1 MDKME
6 QALQNE
12 TIALLECAEKIAQM
26 NESLEGLMTSMRP
39 DIEAKLTDSSS
50 ILSQVLQSLE
60 DFRHEKSGKIVPFD
74 PKRKK

>member
-1 MDKME
+1 MNKME

-26 NESLEGLMTSMRP
+26 NETLEGLIVSMRP

-50 ILSQVLQSLE
+50 ILSQVLQSLHHSRQGNGQE
-60 DFRHEKSGKIVPFD
+60 
-74 PKRKK
+74 

>member
-1 MDKME
+1 MNKME

-39 DIEAKLTDSSS
+39 DIEANLTDSSS
-50 ILSQVLQSLE
+50 ILSQVLQSLY
-60 DFRHEKSGKIVPFD
+60 DSRN
-74 PKRKK
+74 

>member
-1 MDKME
+1 MNKME

-50 ILSQVLQSLE
+50 ILSQVLQSLY
-60 DFRHEKSGKIVPFD
+60 DSRN
-74 PKRKK
+74 